1 MGVEDYLQSARY
13 RRRLALDYRFLFPN
27 LTEPDEQTLATLTRE
42 QLETAFEIRSN
53 QIEKYNGRDRQAADE
68 QRARLNASFQHL
80 IAFADERD
88 ALARRIGTDPLG
100 TDEAS
105 DHSEFKSVFLTNHRR
120 VRIVAVGGG
129 KGGIGKSLV
138 AANLAIALATM
149 GKTIVAVDMDL
160 GGADLHLALGLR
172 NLPRSLNDFLER
184 KYENLEEVRLQ
195 TAYRNLSIIATDSSR
210 LGVANIK
217 HAHKEK
223 VLRHLAKLDCDIVIV
238 DLGAEVS
245 FNVLDIFLAADH
257 RYVVT
262 STEPTS
268 VLEAYGLVK
277 LSLFRKI
284 RHFANELIPPSSPLG
299 EQLADFLFE
308 REDGETNGNG
318 KPRTIWQLVDLVAQ
332 TDPDLHRKLLKLIW
346 AYHIDLV
353 INMSERD
360 KDWAIAQTMTRLC
373 QENLAVNIQHSYLVP
388 WDQRVR
394 ECARALMPVVINAS
408 SSAASRALIQ
418 MATEASFLGG
428 SKEEISKKIE
438 EIAPAVK
445 ERVKKMSEMSA
456 LGRPG
461 QPVNKIVSLGEQEKP
476 SKLKEFLAK
485 EIRFRR
491 PS

>member
-1 MGVEDYLQSARY
+1 MGIEDYLQSARY

-27 LTEPDEQTLATLTRE
+27 LMDPDELALANLTRE
-42 QLETAFEIRSN
+42 QLESAYEIRLH
-53 QIEKYNGRDRQAADE
+53 QIETYNGKDRKAAEE
-68 QRARLNASFQHL
+68 QRSRLNASLQHL

-88 ALARRIGTDPLG
+88 AMVRRIGADPLA
-100 TDEAS
+100 TEETP

-120 VRIVAVGGG
+120 VRLVAVGGG

-149 GKTIVAVDMDL
+149 GKTVVAIDMDL

-172 NLPRSLNDFLER
+172 SLPRSLNDFLER

-223 VLRHLAKLDCDIVIV
+223 VLRHLAKLDCDIVIA

-284 RHFANELIPPSSPLG
+284 RHFAGELIPPSSPLG
-299 EQLADFLFE
+299 EQMADFLFE
-308 REDGETNGNG
+308 REDGETNG
-318 KPRTIWQLVDLVAQ
+318 KPHTVWQLVDLIAQ
-332 TDPDLHRKLLKLIW
+332 TDPEVHRKLLKMIW
-346 AYHIDLV
+346 NYHVDLV
-353 INMSERD
+353 INMSDRE

-373 QENLAVNIQHSYLVP
+373 QDNLAINVEHSYLVP

-394 ECARALMPVVINAS
+394 DCARLLLPVVIQAS

-418 MATEASFLGG
+418 MATEAAFLGG
-428 SKEEISKKIE
+428 SKEEIGKKINA
-438 EIAPAVK
+438 IAPAVK

-461 QPVNKIVSLGEQEKP
+461 QPVDKIVSLAEQDKP
-476 SKLKEFLAK
+476 SRLREFLAK
-485 EIRFRR
+485 EIHLRR
-491 PS
+491 Q